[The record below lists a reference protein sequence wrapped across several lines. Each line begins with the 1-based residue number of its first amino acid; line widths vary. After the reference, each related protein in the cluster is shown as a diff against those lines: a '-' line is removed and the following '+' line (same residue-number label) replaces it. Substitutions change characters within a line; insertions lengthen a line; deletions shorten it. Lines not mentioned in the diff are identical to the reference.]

1 MCSARETRL
10 DVSTD
15 ELQYVRFLFI
25 RGTDYFSVR
34 LETVIIS
41 SFISS
46 SALFSVSALRLVFSW
61 FTSLEVLERIVG
73 RVVEVSQTLQSLLE
87 PDIAG

>member
-15 ELQYVRFLFI
+15 ELQC
-25 RGTDYFSVR
+25 FSVR
-34 LETVIIS
+34 METVIIS

-46 SALFSVSALRLVFSW
+46 SALFSVSALCLGFSW
-61 FTSLEVLERIVG
+61 FTRLEVLERMLR
-73 RVVEVSQTLQSLLE
+73 RVIEVSQTLQSLLE
-87 PDIAG
+87 PDIAV